1 MLKKIKHSLRFKLTF
16 LLVVLMTLTIFGA
29 LGVTW
34 LSIRTFFLEELKY
47 RMKNMYNEINMIVS
61 SDNADVD
68 EIRNQMSRISA
79 NGDITMFVLYHN
91 GDKNIVF
98 TNTNENSRMRDSM
111 EALANLLQGQDEKDL
126 SDLFSG
132 KNRGYFIFR
141 QNYDNT
147 MNADFYDLLG
157 VLNDGSLIALRT
169 SATRFNENI
178 TITMRLY
185 SYVGLLAILIGCI
198 AMFWASSYY
207 VKPIHEMA
215 VAARKMSQLDF
226 DTRVS
231 TNAKDEIGEL
241 GRSINSMSTELEA
254 TISELKTA
262 NAKLTKDIEEKTQI
276 DEMRKEFLS
285 HVSHELKTPIALIQ
299 GYAEGL
305 KENISDDPES
315 RDFYCEV
322 IMDEA
327 DKMNTMVKK
336 LLALN
341 ELEFGTNQINFERF
355 NLVELMRNI
364 NASSDILLQQ
374 NEVKLHFSF
383 DEPLYVWADEFMIEE
398 VYTNYL
404 TNAIHYAPAGGNVE
418 ISMEEKGNLVR
429 INVFNEGDPIPEEE
443 LSKIWIK
450 FYKVDKARTR
460 EYGGSGI
467 GLSIVAATMKQH
479 GREYGAYNKDNGVV
493 FYFELEVAKQHEQ
506 QLESC

>member
-1 MLKKIKHSLRFKLTF
+1 MLKRFNHSLRFKLTIM
-16 LLVVLMTLTIFGA
+16 LVIMMSLTIFSA

-47 RMKNMYNEINMIVS
+47 KMKNTYNEINMIVS
-61 SDNADVD
+61 SQNQDIS
-68 EIRNQMSRISA
+68 EIREQMAKISA
-79 NGDITMFVLYHN
+79 NGDMTFFVVYKYKDGN
-91 GDKNIVF
+91 VVF
-98 TNTNENSRMRDSM
+98 TNTNENSKMRESM
-111 EALANLLQGQDEKDL
+111 ESMANLLQGQDEANL
-126 SDLFSG
+126 SEFFSG
-132 KNRGYFIFR
+132 SNRGYFIFR

-147 MNADFYDLLG
+147 MNAEFYDLLG
-157 VLNDGSLIALRT
+157 VLNDGSMVVLRS

-178 TITMRLY
+178 ITTMKLY
-185 SYVGLLAILIGCI
+185 CYVGFLAIFVGCI
-198 AMFWASSYY
+198 AMFGASNFY

-215 VAARKMSQLDF
+215 IAAKKMSQLDF
-226 DTRVS
+226 DTRVTTKS
-231 TNAKDEIGEL
+231 NDEIGEL

-262 NAKLTKDIEEKTQI
+262 NAKLTKDIEEKIQI

-355 NLVELMRNI
+355 DLVELMRNI

-374 NEVKLHFSF
+374 GEVQLHFDF
-383 DEPLYVWADEFMIEE
+383 EKPLYVWADEFMIEE

-404 TNAIHYAPAGGNVE
+404 TNAIHYAPAGGNV
-418 ISMEEKGNLVR
+418 SVTMEPKGDLVR
-429 INVFNEGDPIPEEE
+429 INVFNEGNPIPEDE

-493 FYFELEVAKQHEQ
+493 FYFELEMAKQNEDN
-506 QLESC
+506 LENC